1 MRPLGVHGLDAT
13 KRMVLIIEDPRAK
26 SMDFHY
32 EFHRGLA
39 GRIREVRC
47 ELYGDSG
54 VPTLADDLGLPSRTW
69 RNYESGVILP
79 ATVLLRFIAAT
90 GADPRWLLT
99 GQGARYM
106 RRTSARFR
114 RPEGTPHRAGGP

>member
-1 MRPLGVHGLDAT
+1 MRPLGVQGLDAT
-13 KRMVLIIEDPRAK
+13 RRMVLTIEDPRAK
-26 SMDFHY
+26 SMDSHY
-32 EFHRGLA
+32 EFHRRLA
-39 GRIREVRC
+39 GRIREVRR

-54 VPTLADDLGLPSRTW
+54 ESTLADHLGLPRRTW

-106 RRTSARFR
+106 RRMSVRFR